1 MKRCHHE
8 RSTDS
13 ICFAKLVL
21 GMPSACLPLDRPKR
35 GYVKDC

>member
-1 MKRCHHE
+1 MKPCHHE

-13 ICFAKLVL
+13 ICFANLVL

>member
-1 MKRCHHE
+1 MKRCHYE

-13 ICFAKLVL
+13 IYFANLVL